1 MKLGQHSHGTCFVK
15 TRNISKRAIL
25 CRCQESF
32 AMFCQRATIETW
44 LCTEQ
49 SSEYLGIGVAAW
61 PCGLRGSHG
70 SRGSRGSRGSGL
82 VTILQMFESLTESS
96 EIMTRLTHHDFNFIF
111 RLGIS
116 KAFLTFLRY
125 SLQSL
130 QCYSVVFMTVT
141 ILLKPLLCCKGACFG
156 LITWCQGLL
165 LFVVP
170 PPSHC
175 CRSFIL

>member
-1 MKLGQHSHGTCFVK
+1 
-15 TRNISKRAIL
+15 
-25 CRCQESF
+25 
-32 AMFCQRATIETW
+32 MFCQRATIETW
-44 LCTEQ
+44 LCTGQ

-61 PCGLRGSHG
+61 PCGLRGSH
-70 SRGSRGSRGSGL
+70 GSRGSRGSGL

-141 ILLKPLLCCKGACFG
+141 ILLKPFCAAKARA
-156 LITWCQGLL
+156 
-165 LFVVP
+165 
-170 PPSHC
+170 SA
-175 CRSFIL
+175 

>member
-1 MKLGQHSHGTCFVK
+1 VRLGQHSHGTCFVK

-44 LCTEQ
+44 LCTGQ

-61 PCGLRGSHG
+61 PCGLRGNH
-70 SRGSRGSRGSGL
+70 GSRGSRGSGL